1 MLFIIV
7 KLALYTSLL
16 LLNDYQQLHTI
27 DGVITVSQV
36 QNINEREATLSIQL
50 INYGV
55 WCVSAQTADYFLKT
69 KAEFV
74 DQPTINPLARS
85 PPSLPT
91 TFTRPRPRVVWSY
104 AEFSDAQ

>member
-55 WCVSAQTADYFLKT
+55 WCVCADRGL
-69 KAEFV
+69 
-74 DQPTINPLARS
+74 
-85 PPSLPT
+85 
-91 TFTRPRPRVVWSY
+91 
-104 AEFSDAQ
+104 FS